1 MMIQINSDKHVDVNA
16 HLANY
21 IETHIHHS
29 LGRFDG
35 QLTRVEVHLSDA
47 DGEKTGASDKRC
59 LLEARPAG
67 HPPVSVSSGAAS
79 MQQAVTVAAGKMKRL
94 LQNSFGRMTDR
105 RAGDSVR
112 YLMDASYEGLDGPRR

>member
-29 LGRFDG
+29 LSRFG
-35 QLTRVEVHLSDA
+35 SQLMRVKVHLSDV
-47 DGEKTGASDKRC
+47 DGQKGSATDKRC
-59 LLEARPAG
+59 LMEARPAG
-67 HPPVSVSSGAAS
+67 HPPMSVSCGAADV
-79 MQQAVTVAAGKMKRL
+79 QQAVTVAAGKMKRL
-94 LQNSFGRMTDR
+94 LENSFGRMADR

-112 YLMDASYEGLDGPRR
+112 YPMDGALEGMEG